1 MKILLVDDHALF
13 REGMR
18 HIVSQLGEQVDILDA
33 GNFSDALN
41 IAENNPD
48 LDLVLLDL
56 KMPGSEGVASVN
68 LFHTRYP
75 GVPVVVI
82 SGTDR
87 RGDIESVM
95 QSGAVGFVSKASN
108 SKDMLQAL
116 RTVLGGG
123 IYLPPQLLQQALS
136 GVEEIRRDGRSWRVN
151 KSGLTARQIEVL
163 QHLVRGLSNKDIAL
177 AVGLAEGTVKV
188 HVAAIFQA
196 LRVNNRNE
204 AAHAARDLGLVTENA
219 GNL

>member
-13 REGMR
+13 REGMH
-18 HIVSQLGEQVDILDA
+18 HIVSQLDEQVDILDA
-33 GNFSDALN
+33 GNFLDALN

-56 KMPGSEGVASVN
+56 KMPGSEGMASVN
-68 LFHTRYP
+68 LFHSRYP
-75 GVPVVVI
+75 GVPIVVI

-87 RGDIESVM
+87 RGDIESVI
-95 QSGAVGFVSKASN
+95 QSGAVGFVSKASS

-136 GVEEIRRDGRSWRVN
+136 GVEEARRDGRSWRIN
-151 KSGLTARQIEVL
+151 KSGLTARQMEVL
-163 QHLVRGLSNKDIAL
+163 QHLARGMSNKDIAL

-204 AAHAARDLGLVTENA
+204 ASRAALDMCLVADEA